1 MKNSEKTALDADHR
15 SDWARLMAE
24 TGQDL
29 LQDTRHLVRLDA
41 DELLECATRASGGLT
56 DFGSGDF
63 MEPFEVLLESLERE
77 SNLTLVG
84 RILVRSELL
93 NLLENRLKIADL
105 VKREPEIR
113 KQRVE
118 RPLFIVGLPRSGTTI
133 LHELIAQDPSL
144 RAPLTW
150 EGRFPCPPSTAQ
162 TYASDPRIAAAD
174 RIFDLWIQLVPEFQ
188 TMTEMGALLP
198 CECIQLTAHSF
209 RSEEFLGRQQ
219 TAGYGAWLATAD
231 LAPAYAY
238 HHLMLQMFQWG
249 MDTQRWILKAP
260 SHMGAMPYLLAEYPD
275 ACIVQT
281 HRDPLQSMAST
292 GSLLAAHAWMR
303 ANEVDVELIKLG
315 FAGEGMASRLDQ
327 LLSARASH
335 PNAAEQ
341 FADVRFADLMERPI
355 EALRG
360 VYQKFAL
367 DFTAEHEERILAYL
381 AAKPRAKHGRH
392 EYRIEELGVDV
403 AEERERFRS
412 YQERFS
418 VPSEVLEPTP

>member
-1 MKNSEKTALDADHR
+1 MANSEIPLLDADNR
-15 SDWARLMAE
+15 SDWARLLAA
-24 TGQDL
+24 TGEDL
-29 LQDTRHLVRLDA
+29 LRDTRHLVRLEA

-56 DFGSGDF
+56 DFGPDDF
-63 MEPFEVLLESLERE
+63 REPFAVLLQSLEKD
-77 SNLTLVG
+77 SKLTLIG
-84 RILVRSELL
+84 RTLVRSELL

-105 VKREPEIR
+105 VKRKPGIR
-113 KQRVE
+113 DEKVE

-133 LHELIAQDPSL
+133 LHELIAQDPEL

-150 EGRFPCPPSTAQ
+150 EGRFPCPPSSPE
-162 TYASDPRIAAAD
+162 TYTSDPRIAAAD

-238 HHLMLQMFQWG
+238 HRLMLQMFQSG

-260 SHMGAMPYLLAEYPD
+260 SHMGAMPALLAEYPD

-303 ANEVDVELIKLG
+303 ASEVDVDLIKLG

-327 LLSARASH
+327 LLDARDRH
-335 PNAAEQ
+335 PNAATQ
-341 FADVRFADLMERPI
+341 FADVRFADLMKRPI
-355 EALRG
+355 ETLRA
-360 VYQKFAL
+360 VYTKFDL
-367 DFTAEHEERILAYL
+367 EFTTQHEQRIEAYL

-392 EYRIEELGVDV
+392 EYRIEELGVDL
-403 AEERERFRS
+403 AEERARFRA

-418 VPSEVLEPTP
+418 VPSEI